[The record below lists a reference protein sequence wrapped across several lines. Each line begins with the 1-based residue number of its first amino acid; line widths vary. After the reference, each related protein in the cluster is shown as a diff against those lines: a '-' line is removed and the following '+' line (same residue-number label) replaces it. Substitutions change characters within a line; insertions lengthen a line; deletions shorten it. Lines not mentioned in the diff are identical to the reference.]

1 MNFYGITGHGGYWG
15 DGVYCVNGMASKQSV
30 TDAITDTYDKV
41 ADTTID
47 LVHGIC
53 AAGGCT
59 CYAYGTTVVRRSAE
73 GTNETVPI
81 EDVEEG
87 DYILAKGT
95 EGLFFTAAIVV
106 DLHPASNSEAL
117 TLKTNSG
124 QHVTLT
130 REHMTL
136 VHDSHRQELV
146 PARLVRPGNW
156 VEVMNGDGLTM
167 LDEVIEVSPADPSTV
182 KGLANIH
189 TGAETIVANG
199 VVGSTHS
206 EYTTNTVARKF
217 ARYGLVLLN
226 QLAGPEVTRKG
237 YRMAEWLLA

>member
-1 MNFYGITGHGGYWG
+1 MLAQT
-15 DGVYCVNGMASKQSV
+15 
-30 TDAITDTYDKV
+30 
-41 ADTTID
+41 
-47 LVHGIC
+47 
-53 AAGGCT
+53 AAEGLAQNKDWDHDS

-95 EGLFFTAAIVV
+95 QGLFFTEAIVV

-199 VVGSTHS
+199 VVGSTLS
-206 EYTTNTVARKF
+206 ENTTRTMARKF

-226 QLAGPEVTRKG
+226 QLAGPMVTRKG
-237 YRMAEWLLA
+237 YRMAEWLLE